1 MKEILQIA
9 LVSLIIGAVTTGGAQ
24 VIKIR
29 QIDFK
34 NFTYAWDDPAM
45 SVPESWHWIT
55 SSPKSRIKASKGIH
69 HFYEQGRDEY
79 EREHAPLIS
88 VDSVAYGDLV
98 GDGNEEA
105 VVSLNYSTGG
115 TANWDYLYVYKLK
128 NGRPALLGRMQTG
141 SRGYGG
147 LIKASVQNGFLVVD
161 FADKDRRVGDCCSEG
176 YIRVRYRW
184 QKGSFVEVGTR
195 EHGDLELRE
204 GPPTGHRAEGPERLS
219 DKCHFSG
226 LPGQTLIAVQ

>member
-1 MKEILQIA
+1 MKKILQITLA
-9 LVSLIIGAVTTGGAQ
+9 SLIFGAVTTGRAQ

-34 NFTYAWDDPAM
+34 NFTYAWDDPAIGV
-45 SVPESWHWIT
+45 SERWHWIT
-55 SSPKSRIKASKGIH
+55 SSPKSRIKASKGVY
-69 HFYEQGRDEY
+69 HFCEQGLDEY
-79 EREHAPLIS
+79 ECEHAPLIR

-115 TANWDYLYVYKLK
+115 TANWDYLYVYMLK
-128 NGRPALLGRMQTG
+128 NGRPTLLGRMQTG

-147 LIKASVQNGFLVVD
+147 LIKAAVQNGFLVVD

-184 QKGSFVEVGTR
+184 QKESFVEVGTR

-204 GPPTGHRAEGPERLS
+204 GPPTGHRAEGPDRMDS
-219 DKCHFSG
+219 
-226 LPGQTLIAVQ
+226 QTSFRMVLHVNNKQ